1 MKIVRVKNV
10 AFGKKKTLPLIAGPC
25 VAESRDICMG
35 IAEGLVK
42 IAKKLD
48 IPLVFKASYDKANR
62 SSIASY
68 RGPGLERG
76 LEILQE
82 IREKFDIP
90 ILTDVHSPEEAKI
103 VGKVIDI
110 IQIPAFLCRQTDL
123 IVAAGETGKI
133 VNVKKAQFMSP
144 YDMINIITKLETTGN
159 TKIML
164 TERGTAFGYNN
175 LVSDMRSIPQ
185 MQEFNYP
192 VIFDATHSVQKPGG
206 GGTCSSGDGYLA
218 PYLAKAAV
226 AVGANGLFV
235 ETHTDVTKALSDK
248 DNMIPLDQLEKL
260 MKQLQQINAIV

>member
-1 MKIVRVKNV
+1 MKIVRVRNV
-10 AFGKKKTLPLIAGPC
+10 AFGRKHTLPLVAGPC
-25 VAESRDICMG
+25 VAESRDICMA
-35 IAEGLVK
+35 IAERLVK
-42 IAKKLD
+42 ISKKLD

-68 RGPGLERG
+68 RGPGLKKG
-76 LEILQE
+76 LEILEE

-103 VGKVIDI
+103 VGRVVDI
-110 IQIPAFLCRQTDL
+110 LQIPAFLCRQTDL
-123 IVAAGETGKI
+123 IVAAGETGRI

-144 YDMINIITKLETTGN
+144 YDMLNIVTKLETTGN
-159 TKIML
+159 TKILL

-260 MKQLQQINAIV
+260 MRQLQQINAIV